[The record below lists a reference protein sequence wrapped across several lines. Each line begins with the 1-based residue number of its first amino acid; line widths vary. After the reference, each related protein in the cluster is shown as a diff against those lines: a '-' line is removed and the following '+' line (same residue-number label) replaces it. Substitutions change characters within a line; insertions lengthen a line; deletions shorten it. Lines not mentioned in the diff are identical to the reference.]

1 MSTDG
6 AQRYRED
13 KKRKKDQEGYEL
25 LRIKKQYQKLLVA
38 EGMAPEGGETSK
50 GPSGPAT
57 GNVRFSYRKM
67 EFILM
72 IFMQTAEGGKGGREL
87 RTKQSAKTIQK
98 NKKGGS
104 STNTS
109 NGPKRVTPFHKLE
122 RKREEEEREK
132 EKIREQE
139 RKEREEKYAAR
150 VQYFKERKSRNTLLS
165 KKTKTGQPVLS
176 NQIDLILSK
185 LQSQ

>member
-38 EGMAPEGGETSK
+38 EGMAAEGGETSK

-57 GNVRFSYRKM
+57 GN
-67 EFILM
+67 
-72 IFMQTAEGGKGGREL
+72 TAKGGKGGREL

>member
-50 GPSGPAT
+50 GPNGPAT
-57 GNVRFSYRKM
+57 GNIAK
-67 EFILM
+67 
-72 IFMQTAEGGKGGREL
+72 GGKGGREL

-98 NKKGGS
+98 KKGGS
-104 STNTS
+104 STTNTS

-150 VQYFKERKSRNTLLS
+150 VEYFKERKSRNTLLS